1 MYILLATGKSTKTPM
16 SKSEVGAMD
25 FVLWKKLGQEF
36 MYESNMN
43 NQFWCSPD
51 GGSLVDYRK
60 GTITCH
66 MIKPIVP
73 GSCDQVVPVELAKS
87 SCGFSL
93 ISDVSAGGKSMLH
106 MEADGNCRP
115 VVDRCGR
122 GSGYPNVTGV
132 VTPRGWIYIR

>member
-1 MYILLATGKSTKTPM
+1 MVTGKSTKIPL

-36 MYESNMN
+36 MLEHNMN
-43 NQFWCSPD
+43 NQFWCSPN
-51 GGSLVDYRK
+51 GGSLVDYRA

-73 GSCDQVVPVELAKS
+73 GSCDQVVPVSIGKM
-87 SCGFSL
+87 SCGWAFNSPL
-93 ISDVSAGGKSMLH
+93 GKSMFH
-106 MEADGNCRP
+106 MEADNNCRS
-115 VVDRCGR
+115 VVDRCGKA
-122 GSGYPNVTGV
+122 SGYPNVTGV